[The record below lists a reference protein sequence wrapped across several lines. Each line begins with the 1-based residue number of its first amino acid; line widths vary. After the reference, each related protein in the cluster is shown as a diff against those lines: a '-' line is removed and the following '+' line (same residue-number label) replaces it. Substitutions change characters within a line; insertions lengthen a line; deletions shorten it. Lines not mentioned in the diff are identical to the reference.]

1 MLRTFCLRE
10 ASLTA
15 KAVCM
20 VLIAAFVVTG
30 CASSTLIRSVPPGAK
45 VYVDG
50 QYLGQSPVT
59 HRDSA
64 PLWTTKTVTLKLDGY
79 GDQSGTIR
87 KENLRVG
94 PLIGCILVYVPCL
107 WLTGYPDQY
116 TFTLDQNGAAVRGHR

>member
-1 MLRTFCLRE
+1 MERATQALGRVAADTATMLRTFCLRE

-20 VLIAAFVVTG
+20 VLIVAFVVTG

-94 PLIGCILVYVPCL
+94 PLIGCNPRLRTVSL
-107 WLTGYPDQY
+107 A
-116 TFTLDQNGAAVRGHR
+116 NGLP